1 MKELL
6 HCVACGKSI
15 WRDKLKKGE
24 VDTLGRNLC
33 QQCKNRARMELQKNR
48 NKIYKIDDSIYNEWL
63 KQELI
68 KLSRKQ
74 KLKEEKEKAK
84 KNEC

>member
-6 HCVACGKSI
+6 HCVSCGKPI
-15 WRDKLKKGE
+15 WRNKLKTGE

-33 QQCKNRARMELQKNR
+33 QICKNKARHEIHKTR
-48 NKIYKIDDSIYNEWL
+48 NKVYKIDDSIYNEWL

-74 KLKEEKEKAK
+74 KLEEKEKEAQP
-84 KNEC
+84 